1 MVACPAANAPT
12 ISNGTSSEASRF
24 AAATQSGPVAV
35 AYTPSVPCPDHIA
48 VPPLA
53 STAES
58 WRKLISGSL
67 STTTN
72 LVVNGV
78 LVCGGTLSTSSNLTT
93 TYSNVFANNPPPGF
107 GQAPKLLPMSG
118 TWLQSVN

>member
-1 MVACPAANAPT
+1 MQRALQP
-12 ISNGTSSEASRF
+12 
-24 AAATQSGPVAV
+24 QPVQIEKRLEQHARLRHRTELQGLV
-35 AYTPSVPCPDHIA
+35 Y
-48 VPPLA
+48 
-53 STAES
+53 
-58 WRKLISGSL
+58 ISGSL